1 VNVTIED
8 EGLPARRIA
17 RVVVEGEDLQREEK
31 KILAEVGKAA
41 RIPGFRPGKAPRH
54 LLYQRHGDLIRQE
67 LRNNLLARG
76 FEGIRE
82 QGVVPVQVVDQESPD
97 LDGEPPLEFRLTLD
111 IEPQFELPAYE
122 GLTLHRPTAEVTEEE
137 VEQTLSTLRSQ
148 QAEFNPVERAVESGD
163 YVQCSYE
170 GRIDGEPIADEV
182 ADHPMYGTQE
192 NTWEEAGDEV
202 SPGIPEI
209 AAALVGMNAGETTEV
224 EASFPED
231 HRVEFLQGKTVTY
244 HLEVKEVRA
253 KVLPELDETF
263 LGNLQVSSVD
273 ELRDR
278 IRQSLQSRR
287 HQEQEEAVRN
297 EAVRQ
302 LTAMEDFDLPE
313 SLVEEETQGAL
324 QSHVRQQLQSG
335 VPEEKIHENN
345 EALYAS
351 ARSSAAQK
359 VKSDFILDRIAEKE
373 SVEVAQEDLQHY
385 LQSYTAQT
393 GRPPEELVEEWK
405 KDRQALQRVQSQL
418 RRAKVVSLLVE
429 RASIEDA
436 APAPAGESAG

>member
-1 VNVTIED
+1 
-8 EGLPARRIA
+8 
-17 RVVVEGEDLQREEK
+17 
-31 KILAEVGKAA
+31 
-41 RIPGFRPGKAPRH
+41 
-54 LLYQRHGDLIRQE
+54 
-67 LRNNLLARG
+67 
-76 FEGIRE
+76 
-82 QGVVPVQVVDQESPD
+82 
-97 LDGEPPLEFRLTLD
+97 
-111 IEPQFELPAYE
+111 
-122 GLTLHRPTAEVTEEE
+122 VTEEE

-148 QAEFNPVERAVESGD
+148 QAEFNPVERAVEPGD
-163 YVQCSYE
+163 YVQCSYV

-209 AAALVGMNAGETTEV
+209 AAALVGMNAGESTEV
-224 EASFPED
+224 EAAFPED

-253 KVLPELDETF
+253 KILPEMDETF

-273 ELRDR
+273 ELKDR
-278 IRQSLQSRR
+278 IRQSLESRR

-302 LTAMEDFDLPE
+302 VASIEDFDLPE

-324 QSHVRQQLQSG
+324 QSHVRQQLQRG

-351 ARSSAAQK
+351 ARSNAEQK

-373 SVEVAQEDLQHY
+373 AVEIAQDDLQHY
-385 LQSYTAQT
+385 LQSYTMQT
-393 GRPPEELVEEWK
+393 GRPAEELVEEWK
-405 KDRQALQRVQSQL
+405 KDRQALQRVQTQL

-429 RASIEDA
+429 RASIEEV
-436 APAPAGESAG
+436 APAPAEENAG